1 MQGRKAP
8 PYNEPFE
15 LIVLGSGTCVPTG
28 DRGPSAYAVRRGE
41 RVLLIDMG
49 AGCLEKLARCGISY
63 RNIDGVILSHY
74 HVDHTSELPLLLF
87 ANNYSPGYARATSLR
102 IVGPEGLDTFLRD
115 LERLYR
121 WVKPLNYEIIPIEGR
136 TPSATFLG
144 DVVLRS
150 CQAAHGD
157 GRALSVRLDV
167 GGVSIT
173 FSGDTGYAPD
183 LVALARDTDLLIIEC
198 SYPAGRESEA
208 EGHLTPRTAARIASE
223 CRAKKVVLTHLYPE
237 AFHSDPASQF
247 REQAE
252 ADVIV
257 AHDLLRITL

>member
-1 MQGRKAP
+1 MQGRKALP
-8 PYNEPFE
+8 HNDPLE

-28 DRGPSAYAVRRGE
+28 YRGPSSYAVCRGE
-41 RVLLIDMG
+41 RALLIDMG

-102 IVGPEGLDTFLRD
+102 IVGPAGLNTFLRD

-144 DVVLRS
+144 DVKLRS
-150 CQAAHGD
+150 CPAAHGD
-157 GRALSVRLDV
+157 GRALSVRLDA
-167 GGVSIT
+167 GAVSIT
-173 FSGDTGYAPD
+173 FSGDTGYSAD

-208 EGHLTPRTAARIASE
+208 EGHLTPKTAARIAAE
-223 CRAKKVVLTHLYPE
+223 CMAKKVILTHLYPE
-237 AFHSDPASQF
+237 AFHSDPKSQF
-247 REQAE
+247 LEQAQ
-252 ADVIV
+252 ADVTV
-257 AHDLLRITL
+257 AHDFLRITL